1 MFVTIEL
8 EKDHYSK
15 SLEVHMRED
24 GSITLNLMQGGT
36 EPIHTLSLSSKEEQL
51 LRNAVDFLGEF
62 HG

>member
-8 EKDHYSK
+8 EKDHYCK

-24 GSITLNLMQGGT
+24 GSVTLNLMQGGT

>member
-8 EKDHYSK
+8 EKDHYWK